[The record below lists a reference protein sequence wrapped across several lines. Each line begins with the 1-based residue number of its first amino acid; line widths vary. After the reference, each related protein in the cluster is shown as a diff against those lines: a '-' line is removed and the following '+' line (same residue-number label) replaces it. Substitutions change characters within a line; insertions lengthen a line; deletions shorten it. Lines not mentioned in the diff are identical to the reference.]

1 MLKTQH
7 FHICEKK
14 KKKKKE
20 RKEKANQVVIGK
32 GQIVIVQNF
41 ENFWK

>member
-7 FHICEKK
+7 FHIREKK
-14 KKKKKE
+14 K
-20 RKEKANQVVIGK
+20 RKEKVNQVVIGK
-32 GQIVIVQNF
+32 GQIAIVQNF